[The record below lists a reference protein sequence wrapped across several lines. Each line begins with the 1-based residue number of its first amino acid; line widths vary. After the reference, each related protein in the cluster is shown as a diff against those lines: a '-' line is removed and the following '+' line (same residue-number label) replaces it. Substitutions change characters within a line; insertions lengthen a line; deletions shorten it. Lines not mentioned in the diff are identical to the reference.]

1 MTSRSSQI
9 SFEDPSLD
17 RCNAPFYSRNLT
29 FHHQEALWIQ
39 IKNWYFERETF
50 IAIVFFILITIS
62 ASQSHRYRQLDKY
75 YANDRISLF
84 SFRLQTNH
92 FIVPFVPFTTITLSL
107 VANFRKL
114 SNTSCLPQTLQVD
127 NTTRHCRLSH
137 CFLV

>member
-1 MTSRSSQI
+1 MTSRSPQI

-17 RCNAPFYSRNLT
+17 RCNAPFYSRTSL
-29 FHHQEALWIQ
+29 FIHQEALWIQ
-39 IKNWYFERETF
+39 IKNWCCERETF
-50 IAIVFFILITIS
+50 IAFDFFTLITIS

-75 YANDRISLF
+75 YTNDHTSSF

-92 FIVPFVPFTTITLSL
+92 FIVPFVPFATTTLSP